1 MFTGTLDGNGDLLAT
16 FYDEEQMKVTT
27 RSKLSPKDQFDI
39 SLKETVSKMNNVAK
53 DSIIRDIPYEK
64 MNLVICHITRMVP
77 DKDSVDLS
85 FNNIKIFVSAVMDHG
100 HKHSDPFAFYIFN
113 VADGHNNGFLKLLP
127 ANQTNVGIIHWPG
140 INSEKDTPIKTL
152 MQLGPDILSL
162 YSAVFFTSDRN
173 RGPLYKPSNGQWI
186 EEFRYLLDQNNVGIV
201 GASFSCDSVQGQ
213 ILPHMF
219 AFRASIIDLLNKN
232 MDMRSVEVK
241 LLKLGVEKV
250 VKALRFRRASILYY
264 KRFNQLVFKGMC
276 PSEQKQHHVNPT
288 FWCDVYPEEVG
299 GSYVTTACLHA
310 CLLVHRSDQIMCCLL
325 MMCNGRSRVLWQS
338 ICYDMI

>member
-1 MFTGTLDGNGDLLAT
+1 MQVVILTSFALVIAQLYNFSSIFTVALDNGDLLAT

-39 SLKETVSKMNNVAK
+39 SWKETVNKMNNAAK

-100 HKHSDPFAFYIFN
+100 HKYSDPFAFYIFN

-127 ANQTNVGIIHWPG
+127 ANQTNVGVIHWPG
-140 INSEKDTPIKTL
+140 MNSEKDTPIKTL

-173 RGPLYKPSNGQWI
+173 RGPLYKASNGQWI

-219 AFRASIIDLLNKN
+219 AFRASIIDLLHKN
-232 MDMRSVEVK
+232 MDKRSVEAK

-250 VKALRFRRASILYY
+250 AKALRFRRASILYF

-299 GSYVTTACLHA
+299 
-310 CLLVHRSDQIMCCLL
+310 R
-325 MMCNGRSRVLWQS
+325 
-338 ICYDMI
+338 